1 MDTNLKICYS
11 NGHETKWNQS
21 TTGNP
26 KTPGNRDVE
35 GREDVSICCRD
46 LKRFIKFGSA
56 LASNPSEK
64 RTEGTKIETNSWPPC
79 SALRSREKKAEIATS
94 QRASGRWIRHEY
106 LDPQTHR
113 STDKKALWY
122 SLSSGS
128 PLEINVVRVKLDLS
142 KTRTPGYS
150 TRRKSDCSLEKTNM
164 ATYKKTLGDLKRI
177 WCSWTKAVFSSSPM
191 LEKRGLLL
199 AKRRFYDTAINVT
212 KFLLF
217 PVSLYLHVN
226 TAWDPISNFI
236 TRTLPELKLFNTFS
250 YCFGTCQGT
259 WFFSGTVEQYIAA
272 KLLPNFFCATKNS
285 MFIDS
290 PLMRQNLILTNLYGP
305 KQNALCP
312 TLHQKIFRNLA
323 FLCADQFIG
332 FETRNLYFGHVSRLH
347 NYRGIK
353 FDCIHYLC
361 EGQ

>member
-1 MDTNLKICYS
+1 MDTNLKICYT
-11 NGHETKWNQS
+11 NGHETLWNQS
-21 TTGNP
+21 TAGNP
-26 KTPGNRDVE
+26 KTPGNCDVE
-35 GREDVSICCRD
+35 GREDVSICRRD

-56 LASNPSEK
+56 MAPNPSEK
-64 RTEGTKIETNSWPPC
+64 RTEGTKIEINSWPPRP
-79 SALRSREKKAEIATS
+79 ALRSREKKAEIPTH
-94 QRASGRWIRHEY
+94 QRASGRRIRHEY
-106 LDPQTHR
+106 LDTQTHR

-122 SLSSGS
+122 SLSSGTH
-128 PLEINVVRVKLDLS
+128 LEINVERFKLDLS

-177 WCSWTKAVFSSSPM
+177 WCSWTKAVSSSSPM

-212 KFLLF
+212 EFPLF

-226 TAWDPISNFI
+226 TAWDSMSNFI
-236 TRTLPELKLFNTFS
+236 PRTLPELKLFNTFS
-250 YCFGTCQGT
+250 YCCGTCQGM
-259 WFFSGTVEQYIAA
+259 WFFYGTVEQYIAA
-272 KLLPNFFCATKNS
+272 KLLLNFFCATKNS
-285 MFIDS
+285 MFTDS
-290 PLMRQNLILTNLYGP
+290 PLMRQNLTLTNLSGP

-312 TLHQKIFRNLA
+312 ILHQKIYLNLA
-323 FLCADQFIG
+323 FICANHSGG
-332 FETRNLYFGHVSRLH
+332 FETRNLYFGHVSMLH

-353 FDCIHYLC
+353 FECIHYLC